1 MSRSQAGIRSWWKN
15 DAPAAVLWLAPIAV
29 WTAVIFSRDG
39 LAGLTDEVSERDAN
53 VITVLMLAVFIT
65 AAGASFFHH
74 LRRPAW
80 ERDTAQL
87 FAFHLAGFAFIMLL
101 GAELFFV
108 RDLFGWR
115 ANTVFRFWHQGWIV
129 MGIVGGFGLYRLTER
144 WRLPDVR
151 LGEAPWQH
159 LAAWGVLFGFA
170 YTVLVAV
177 DPWNSLYS
185 KWWTATVGLLVA
197 GGSVV
202 ALAAFAAAR
211 RARWSLAVPRLAWIG
226 LTAVLLAAALVYPV
240 TVTLERT
247 GGFRNAQR
255 MDGLAYDEQL
265 DPLEAEAIRWLKE
278 NVSGTPVVLEAV
290 GADYSDFGR
299 VSGRT
304 GLPTVMGWLRHELQ
318 WRGYGSVTSASGE
331 VTPITD
337 VQNDVATIYTTADL
351 ELAMALMAKYDV
363 EFVYAGRM
371 EREQYGE
378 SGLTKFRLFMVPV
391 FQNESV
397 TIYQKPEF
405 RTVVSQPR

>member
-1 MSRSQAGIRSWWKN
+1 
-15 DAPAAVLWLAPIAV
+15 
-29 WTAVIFSRDG
+29 
-39 LAGLTDEVSERDAN
+39 
-53 VITVLMLAVFIT
+53 
-65 AAGASFFHH
+65 
-74 LRRPAW
+74 
-80 ERDTAQL
+80 
-87 FAFHLAGFAFIMLL
+87 MLL
-101 GAELFFV
+101 GAEFFFV

-159 LAAWGVLFGFA
+159 LAVTGVLLGSA

-304 GLPTVMGWLRHELQ
+304 GLPTVMGWLGHELQ
-318 WRGYGSVTSASGE
+318 WRGYGSVTTADGE
-331 VTPITD
+331 VTSIMD
-337 VQNDVATIYTTADL
+337 VPNDVTTIYTTADV
-351 ELAMALMAKYDV
+351 EQAKALMAKYDV

-371 EREQYGE
+371 ERERYGE
-378 SGLTKFRLFMVPV
+378 SGLGKFRQFMVTV
-391 FQNESV
+391 FENESA
-397 TIYQKPEF
+397 TIYRLPEF
-405 RTVVSQPR
+405 RPVVSMPD